1 MGDVS
6 GPKRDCA
13 LDTKAMAEF
22 GRKLF
27 DFDWDLTYSDD
38 IGRMNDGK
46 VGHPFVFSD
55 NLIAWI
61 ALLRTV
67 LKTSYRL
74 MLGIANHFIES
85 SGLRPMSL
93 TQLYDRCNS
102 IELNI
107 GSDERFLAFG
117 QGNVCPKPHPITV
130 ALDATGISLN
140 KYGGWLAHKWNRKKV
155 SGWVKLHVAVD
166 VSTNEILAFVVT
178 DEKVGDITCTDKLMD
193 MVMAAGHD
201 IGTLLADAGYD
212 SKENWNRYSRM
223 GIKVCININSTQ
235 ISEKHAVKYPRLIR
249 SHGCVVRGNHMRRI
263 LEVGRDQWKSENG
276 YNMRWKVECTFSDLK
291 RILLD
296 ILRARTRWNC
306 VQETLNRVL
315 AHNMYKNIRV
325 QMSEA

>member
-13 LDTKAMAEF
+13 LDTKAMEEF
-22 GRKLF
+22 GKRLF
-27 DFDWDLTYSDD
+27 RSGWDRTYSDD
-38 IGRMNDGK
+38 IERMNDGK

-55 NLIAWI
+55 ALIAWI
-61 ALLRTV
+61 VLLRTV

-102 IELNI
+102 LELNI

-117 QGNVCPKPHPITV
+117 QGNVCSKNHPITV

-155 SGWVKLHVAVD
+155 SGWVKLHTAVD
-166 VSTNEILAFVVT
+166 VETNDILAFVVT
-178 DEKVGDITCTDKLMD
+178 DEKVGDITCTEKLMD
-193 MVMAAGHD
+193 IVMAAGHD
-201 IGTLLADAGYD
+201 VGTLLADAGYD

-223 GIKVCININSTQ
+223 GIRVCININST
-235 ISEKHAVKYPRLIR
+235 
-249 SHGCVVRGNHMRRI
+249 
-263 LEVGRDQWKSENG
+263 
-276 YNMRWKVECTFSDLK
+276 
-291 RILLD
+291 
-296 ILRARTRWNC
+296 
-306 VQETLNRVL
+306 
-315 AHNMYKNIRV
+315 
-325 QMSEA
+325 